1 MSEENDEQEE
11 TPEPDETEES
21 EEEQEGEQPEEDAAK
36 LKRALERTRA
46 QLKKTRSDLA
56 KTRKEAQQGDPNL
69 GEMEKLTK
77 TVEQLQANIAQQTA
91 VTSLLEA
98 GFNGTAAQAAR
109 MIRLV
114 DNLDDEEWVEELKVD
129 FPERFGKRRTADG
142 GPRPFTGGG
151 REDRSAPK
159 KDADTRFA
167 EKLMA
172 QARRS

>member
-1 MSEENDEQEE
+1 MPEDTDEQEE

-21 EEEQEGEQPEEDAAK
+21 EEEQEEQPDDEDPAK

-46 QLKKTRSDLA
+46 QLKKTRQDLA
-56 KTRKEAQQGDPNL
+56 KTRKEAQQGDPNV
-69 GEMEKLTK
+69 GELERLNK
-77 TVEQLQANIAQQTA
+77 TVEQLQANIAQQAA

-114 DNLDDEEWVEELKVD
+114 DDLSDEEWVEELKVD
-129 FPERFGKRRTADG
+129 FPERFGKRRAPD

-151 REDRSAPK
+151 RADSQGRK
-159 KDADTRFA
+159 KDADEIFA
-167 EKLMA
+167 DKLLKA
-172 QARRS
+172 ASRS